1 MFTPKSRL
9 ENIKS
14 HINPNEEFETKSA
27 ETSRL
32 RRKINQEPYLSP
44 LNPLRFLLRSA
55 IVFAN
60 KTAVVHRERCYTY
73 RELSDRVRKLT
84 TILIENYNIKP
95 GDRVAVLCQNITPNL
110 ESMYA
115 IPAAGAIMVPVNTRL
130 AAKEVEYVVQHSGA
144 NVLFLQ
150 QEFDSKITDLV
161 KSSIKI
167 IHISDSDDPR
177 DDPYEL
183 MLTGCTLPFAWAE
196 MPLINDENAMF
207 SINYTSG
214 STGRPKGVA
223 VSYRGVYITA
233 LGMAING
240 ALSVNTAFLWT
251 LPMFHCNGWS
261 FPWALVAVGA
271 TQFMLN
277 KLDYSVIWDSLTTHG
292 ITHYNAAPTV
302 QNELCNHRK
311 AVRLNH
317 PVRVLSGGSSL
328 SNTLI
333 RRMRHLNLQP
343 TQVYGLTETYGPA
356 VFGYDISTLSEYSE
370 EEQHKRLS
378 RQGYNIVVSDEIRVL
393 NIESGLDV
401 VPDGKDVGEVCFSG
415 NLVMKGYYKDPEE
428 TAKSFKGGVFWSG
441 DLAVKHPDGTIELMD
456 RKKDVIVSGGENISS
471 IEVENVIVQLDEISE
486 CAIVGRPD
494 KKWGERPVAFIV
506 LKEDKHIEEKVI
518 FDHCHNLLAGYK
530 CPDKVVFMK
539 ELPKTS
545 TGKIRIL
552 FRWM

>member
-1 MFTPKSRL
+1 MKYGRFLTIKIYVALSGDTSREKTIFNRVCYFLFFLLYIFLTLCLHPNQDSKISNPILIQTKNLKRKVLRRVIAILIIQNIQSFTQNNVL
-9 ENIKS
+9 L
-14 HINPNEEFETKSA
+14 A
-27 ETSRL
+27 RL

-251 LPMFHCNGWS
+251 LPMFHCNG
-261 FPWALVAVGA
+261 
-271 TQFMLN
+271 N
-277 KLDYSVIWDSLTTHG
+277 
-292 ITHYNAAPTV
+292 
-302 QNELCNHRK
+302 
-311 AVRLNH
+311 
-317 PVRVLSGGSSL
+317 
-328 SNTLI
+328 
-333 RRMRHLNLQP
+333 
-343 TQVYGLTETYGPA
+343 
-356 VFGYDISTLSEYSE
+356 
-370 EEQHKRLS
+370 
-378 RQGYNIVVSDEIRVL
+378 
-393 NIESGLDV
+393 
-401 VPDGKDVGEVCFSG
+401 
-415 NLVMKGYYKDPEE
+415 
-428 TAKSFKGGVFWSG
+428 
-441 DLAVKHPDGTIELMD
+441 
-456 RKKDVIVSGGENISS
+456 
-471 IEVENVIVQLDEISE
+471 
-486 CAIVGRPD
+486 
-494 KKWGERPVAFIV
+494 
-506 LKEDKHIEEKVI
+506 
-518 FDHCHNLLAGYK
+518 
-530 CPDKVVFMK
+530 
-539 ELPKTS
+539 
-545 TGKIRIL
+545 
-552 FRWM
+552 